1 MVFASRLA
9 LALLVVVVVTGTI
22 SGGPLVAI
30 SGASD
35 DTYPFYVLVETRGSS
50 EEHDK
55 DKMLA
60 FLQEASEPPEVT
72 NAAPLSQCVVVAQSV
87 RQAAELWFLRENI
100 TVALRRRGFTHKCV
114 RACIQSVSH
123 MRERYRVSVIASRHQ
138 QGIHEHPCLVS
149 VGGVVDAAVSGQR
162 RFLLGARETANS
174 CNDLSVFG
182 RCVASVPSG
191 WTTRHIRK
199 FCLNV
204 RDAAVVL
211 ALRMDGPPTQ
221 GTTFPCGC
229 RKCTNWW
236 K

>member
-35 DTYPFYVLVETRGSS
+35 DTYPFYVLVET
-50 EEHDK
+50 
-55 DKMLA
+55 
-60 FLQEASEPPEVT
+60 
-72 NAAPLSQCVVVAQSV
+72 VVVAQSV

-211 ALRMDGPPTQ
+211 ALRMDGPPT
-221 GTTFPCGC
+221 
-229 RKCTNWW
+229 
-236 K
+236 